1 MVVPKKGKRGPVSEG
16 RCHVTLA
23 RDLSRPLREI
33 AGWGAGPWPRPGE
46 KAVLAPIQ
54 APDVN
59 VSPNNGINI
68 GVGGQA

>member
-33 AGWGAGPWPRPGE
+33 AGWGGWALAQAWREGGFGTHPGP
-46 KAVLAPIQ
+46 
-54 APDVN
+54 
-59 VSPNNGINI
+59 
-68 GVGGQA
+68 